1 MIKKVQPFKAFFYN
15 QDRIPALKD
24 VVSPPYDVISPEMQD
39 DLYVKSP
46 YNFCRVDY
54 TKEEGALRYE
64 VAKKTFSA
72 WLSEQILVQD
82 KEPGLYFHFHTFV
95 LPDGKTVTR
104 KGFFA
109 VRRIEDFSEGS
120 IKPHEKTLDGPK
132 LDRLNLMRA
141 TQMQLS
147 PVFSLYSD
155 PGLEIFKR
163 VEKTLKTT
171 PFMDFITDEGE
182 RHQVWK
188 VRDATTANF
197 INSFLSEKPLFIADG
212 HHRYET
218 ALNYRN
224 EVLANHPDL
233 PENAGVRHIL
243 MYFSNMDDEGLVIL
257 PIHRALH
264 SLKGFDLD
272 SFLSKLSSLFTVRE
286 THGADT
292 ETLTSELASLGT
304 NHHAFLLLTKDQ
316 NRSYLI
322 FIERDKWL
330 KSEFASRIPAELAGL
345 DVSVLHRYILE
356 EILSISE
363 ESQARQE
370 NIIYFK
376 STEMAV
382 AETRQGHCDLTFIL
396 NPTRITDMRD
406 VAGAGYKMPQ
416 KSTFFY
422 PKIVSGLFLHDVS
435 TKGLDHGS

>member
-1 MIKKVQPFKAFFYN
+1 MTKKLQPFKAFFYN
-15 QDRIPALKD
+15 QDRVPALKD

-39 DLYVKSP
+39 ELYAKSP

-64 VAKKTFSA
+64 VAKKTFGA
-72 WLSEQILVQD
+72 WLSEQILVPD

-95 LPDGKTVTR
+95 LPGGKAVTR

-109 VRRIEDFSEGS
+109 VRRIEEFSEGG

-132 LDRLNLMRA
+132 QDRLNLMRA

-155 PGLEIFKR
+155 PELEIFKR

-171 PFMDFITDEGE
+171 PFMDFTTDEGE

-188 VRDATTANF
+188 VKDTATADF
-197 INSFLSEKPLFIADG
+197 IDSFLSAKPLFIADG

-224 EVLANHPDL
+224 EVLASHPNL
-233 PENAGVRHIL
+233 PDNAGVRHIL
-243 MYFSNMDDEGLVIL
+243 MYFSNMDDDGLVIL

-264 SLKGFDLD
+264 SLRDFDLD
-272 SFLSKLSSLFTVRE
+272 AFLSKLSGLFTVRE
-286 THGADT
+286 AHGKNTD
-292 ETLTSELASLGT
+292 ELTAELAALGEL
-304 NHHAFLLLTKDQ
+304 HHAYLILTKDER
-316 NRSYLI
+316 RSYLA

-330 KSEFASRIPAELAGL
+330 TSAAAARIPFELAGL
-345 DVSVLHRYILE
+345 DVTVLHRHIFE
-356 EILSISE
+356 ELLGISE
-363 ESQARQE
+363 ASQARQE
-370 NIIYFK
+370 NIVYLK
-376 STEMAV
+376 STETAV
-382 AETRQGHCDLTFIL
+382 AEAGKGRSELTFIL

-422 PKIVSGLFLHDVS
+422 PKIVSGLFLHDVRENAVD
-435 TKGLDHGS
+435 GI